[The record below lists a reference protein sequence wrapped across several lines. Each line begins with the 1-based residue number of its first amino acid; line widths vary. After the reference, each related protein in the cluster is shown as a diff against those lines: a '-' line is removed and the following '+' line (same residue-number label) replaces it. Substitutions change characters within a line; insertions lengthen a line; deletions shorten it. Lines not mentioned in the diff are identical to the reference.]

1 MLLEIC
7 ANSYQ
12 SAINAQE
19 AGAHRIELCSELS
32 IGGVTPS
39 YGLLKLVLSTLRLPV
54 FVLIRPRSGDF
65 IYTKSEFD
73 TMKTDIKLCKSL
85 GARGIVSGVLTK
97 ERTIDLLRTQ
107 ELIECAG
114 SMEFTFHRAFD
125 IVKDP
130 FDALE
135 QLIEMGAHRILTS
148 GQRERAEE
156 GLELLEAL
164 VDRAKGRIGI
174 MAGSGVSA
182 ENVSKFRAIGITE
195 VHSSASAPIEQAEGF
210 FFTPQTVS
218 DLPTI
223 KSLIHAL

>member
-148 GQRERAEE
+148 GQRERA
-156 GLELLEAL
+156 
-164 VDRAKGRIGI
+164 VPK
-174 MAGSGVSA
+174 
-182 ENVSKFRAIGITE
+182 KFRFCCND
-195 VHSSASAPIEQAEGF
+195 VR
-210 FFTPQTVS
+210 
-218 DLPTI
+218 LR
-223 KSLIHAL
+223 